1 MATSHIIDLNGPFHF
16 MDYGGDGPPMVLVHG
31 LGGSYLNWWYVA
43 DELTKR
49 HRVYAVD
56 LVGFGLT
63 PAIERKASVFV
74 NQGVIDTFSRHI
86 APDERVI
93 LIGNSMGGLISM
105 MQANE
110 NPDRVAGLVLLN
122 PALPPR
128 SMGGVNLFTFQR
140 LAVPALPGVGEAALR
155 RYYATTTPEE
165 QLEQTM
171 ELIASDRSHITE
183 EAWIANVE
191 MLRLRREMEW
201 AIPSFTAAS
210 RSIARVITNRRAF
223 KRMVH
228 RISCPVLLIH
238 GADDHIV
245 DPPAAEWAAAERP
258 DWEFHLLPNV
268 GHVPQIE
275 VPATVVELFTDWSR
289 RELSRRAER

>member
-1 MATSHIIDLNGPFHF
+1 MATSQIIDLNGPFHY
-16 MDYGGDGPPMVLVHG
+16 MDYGGDGPPVVLIHG
-31 LGGSYLNWWYVA
+31 LGGSYLNWWYVT
-43 DELTKR
+43 DELSQR
-49 HRVYAVD
+49 HHVYAVD
-56 LVGFGLT
+56 LAGFGLT
-63 PAIERKASVFV
+63 PPVKRKATVHN
-74 NQGVIDTFSRHI
+74 NQDLIDAFSTYI
-86 APDERVI
+86 APGEPVV
-93 LIGNSMGGLISM
+93 LVGNSMGGLISM

-110 NPDRVAGLVLLN
+110 NPQRVAGLVLLN

-128 SMGGVNLFTFQR
+128 SMGGVNLFTFQH
-140 LAVPALPGVGEAALR
+140 LALPAIPGVGEAALR
-155 RYYATTTPEE
+155 RYYATTSPEE

-171 ELIASDRSHITE
+171 ELIASDRSHITD
-183 EAWIANVE
+183 EAWFANVE
-191 MLRLRREMEW
+191 MLRVRREMEW

-210 RSIARVITNRRAF
+210 RSIARVITNRRGF

-245 DPPAAEWAAAERP
+245 DPPSAQWAANERP

-275 VPATVVELFTDWSR
+275 APATVIDLFDTWSR
-289 RELSRRAER
+289 RALTHT